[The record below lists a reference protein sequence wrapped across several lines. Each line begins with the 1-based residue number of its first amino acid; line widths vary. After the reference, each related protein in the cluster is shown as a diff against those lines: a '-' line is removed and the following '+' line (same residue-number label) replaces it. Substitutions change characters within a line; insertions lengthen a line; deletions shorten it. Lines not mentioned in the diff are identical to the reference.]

1 MKDKNLPDDIKAK
14 SLDELR
20 EILNSL
26 LTKIETSPNLENSAD
41 DYQKLIKV
49 NNLIEKKFQSLS
61 KEISNNSKLKIEDF
75 KDYSKK
81 DILFELIMMRFD
93 EMEEFKGSLAK
104 ILDASRNKPLLISI
118 ITKNVMNTMDFFL
131 ELSDSYN
138 NYAFDVLKKNFLF
151 LIYSITFKTWLSD
164 NTEELSK
171 TMAELDRLLSTAENF
186 QQKVSSFLPI

>member
-61 KEISNNSKLKIEDF
+61 KEIINNSKLKID
-75 KDYSKK
+75 
-81 DILFELIMMRFD
+81 
-93 EMEEFKGSLAK
+93 K
-104 ILDASRNKPLLISI
+104 II
-118 ITKNVMNTMDFFL
+118 
-131 ELSDSYN
+131 
-138 NYAFDVLKKNFLF
+138 KKNAK
-151 LIYSITFKTWLSD
+151 KT
-164 NTEELSK
+164 K
-171 TMAELDRLLSTAENF
+171 
-186 QQKVSSFLPI
+186 

>member
-61 KEISNNSKLKIEDF
+61 KEISNNSKSKI
-75 KDYSKK
+75 
-81 DILFELIMMRFD
+81 D
-93 EMEEFKGSLAK
+93 E
-104 ILDASRNKPLLISI
+104 I
-118 ITKNVMNTMDFFL
+118 I
-131 ELSDSYN
+131 
-138 NYAFDVLKKNFLF
+138 KKNAK
-151 LIYSITFKTWLSD
+151 KT
-164 NTEELSK
+164 
-171 TMAELDRLLSTAENF
+171 R
-186 QQKVSSFLPI
+186 

>member
-61 KEISNNSKLKIEDF
+61 KEISNNSKSKI
-75 KDYSKK
+75 
-81 DILFELIMMRFD
+81 D
-93 EMEEFKGSLAK
+93 E
-104 ILDASRNKPLLISI
+104 I
-118 ITKNVMNTMDFFL
+118 I
-131 ELSDSYN
+131 
-138 NYAFDVLKKNFLF
+138 KKNAKK
-151 LIYSITFKTWLSD
+151 IK
-164 NTEELSK
+164 
-171 TMAELDRLLSTAENF
+171 
-186 QQKVSSFLPI
+186 

>member
-61 KEISNNSKLKIEDF
+61 KEISNNSKSKIDEII
-75 KDYSKK
+75 KK
-81 DILFELIMMRFD
+81 Y
-93 EMEEFKGSLAK
+93 AK
-104 ILDASRNKPLLISI
+104 K
-118 ITKNVMNTMDFFL
+118 TK
-131 ELSDSYN
+131 
-138 NYAFDVLKKNFLF
+138 
-151 LIYSITFKTWLSD
+151 
-164 NTEELSK
+164 
-171 TMAELDRLLSTAENF
+171 
-186 QQKVSSFLPI
+186 

>member
-61 KEISNNSKLKIEDF
+61 KEISNNSKF
-75 KDYSKK
+75 S
-81 DILFELIMMRFD
+81 
-93 EMEEFKGSLAK
+93 
-104 ILDASRNKPLLISI
+104 N
-118 ITKNVMNTMDFFL
+118 
-131 ELSDSYN
+131 LSC
-138 NYAFDVLKKNFLF
+138 
-151 LIYSITFKTWLSD
+151 
-164 NTEELSK
+164 
-171 TMAELDRLLSTAENF
+171 
-186 QQKVSSFLPI
+186 

>member
-61 KEISNNSKLKIEDF
+61 KEISNNSKSKI
-75 KDYSKK
+75 
-81 DILFELIMMRFD
+81 D
-93 EMEEFKGSLAK
+93 E
-104 ILDASRNKPLLISI
+104 I
-118 ITKNVMNTMDFFL
+118 I
-131 ELSDSYN
+131 
-138 NYAFDVLKKNFLF
+138 KKNAK
-151 LIYSITFKTWLSD
+151 KT
-164 NTEELSK
+164 K
-171 TMAELDRLLSTAENF
+171 
-186 QQKVSSFLPI
+186 

>member
-61 KEISNNSKLKIEDF
+61 KEISNNSKSKIDENI
-75 KDYSKK
+75 KNNAKK
-81 DILFELIMMRFD
+81 
-93 EMEEFKGSLAK
+93 
-104 ILDASRNKPLLISI
+104 
-118 ITKNVMNTMDFFL
+118 TK
-131 ELSDSYN
+131 
-138 NYAFDVLKKNFLF
+138 
-151 LIYSITFKTWLSD
+151 
-164 NTEELSK
+164 
-171 TMAELDRLLSTAENF
+171 
-186 QQKVSSFLPI
+186 

>member
-61 KEISNNSKLKIEDF
+61 KEISDNSKSKIDEII
-75 KDYSKK
+75 KNAKK
-81 DILFELIMMRFD
+81 
-93 EMEEFKGSLAK
+93 
-104 ILDASRNKPLLISI
+104 
-118 ITKNVMNTMDFFL
+118 TK
-131 ELSDSYN
+131 
-138 NYAFDVLKKNFLF
+138 
-151 LIYSITFKTWLSD
+151 
-164 NTEELSK
+164 
-171 TMAELDRLLSTAENF
+171 
-186 QQKVSSFLPI
+186 

>member
-61 KEISNNSKLKIEDF
+61 KEISNNSKSKI
-75 KDYSKK
+75 
-81 DILFELIMMRFD
+81 D
-93 EMEEFKGSLAK
+93 E
-104 ILDASRNKPLLISI
+104 
-118 ITKNVMNTMDFFL
+118 ITKN
-131 ELSDSYN
+131 
-138 NYAFDVLKKNFLF
+138 AKK
-151 LIYSITFKTWLSD
+151 TK
-164 NTEELSK
+164 
-171 TMAELDRLLSTAENF
+171 
-186 QQKVSSFLPI
+186 